1 MSTTTST
8 AQPST
13 MDESDPFTAQRLAFE
28 QDVRALLTGPAGR
41 PLVARAAAEGPAR
54 AEALGSLHRLL
65 GARGWLAPGWPREY
79 GGLGLGPVE
88 TAIVHRELVR
98 NGVPDLLFVV
108 SVCYVG
114 TCLLLA
120 GNDTVNRHFLPLLA
134 AGDLTSCTLYSEP
147 DTGSDL
153 ASLSSRAER
162 VEGGYRLH
170 GRKTYSQATEH
181 AGYALVAARLA
192 ETGDKTYDRTDD
204 EAGGP
209 RPAHAGIT
217 LFWVPLRAGGVTVRP
232 EPNLGEAPFSTV
244 VLDGVFVPDDHVIGP
259 PGEAWSLLNT
269 ALSIE
274 RTGFEAHLKMRHWLD
289 AVGARAAA
297 LGVDREPWF
306 AGVAAVLDA
315 QVEAGGHLAWQ
326 MIGKQER
333 QELDGAS
340 AAIAKW
346 YNTELGRPIARL
358 ALDVEAAS
366 GAAASPS
373 AETHAGPGADE
384 QYRECPGL
392 TLSAGTSEIMLYAV
406 ATGHLR
412 VQIGDASPVPL
423 DDPDAA
429 FRRRL
434 RRFVE
439 TAFAAETRAAGP
451 GAPDGAMRTD
461 PVAAWQALVRSG
473 TVGLTLPAAAGGT
486 GHGVVESLVVAEE
499 LGRVLVRGPY
509 LATVAVAEAAA
520 ADGPAGS
527 GWPLALAVAGGTV
540 TAAVASDLTADDPA
554 GVPALDGGALS
565 GAVAL
570 VAHADVA
577 DVLVVPARTPAGP
590 VLVAVRRDQPG
601 VRPRHRGALGHEE
614 LFAVAFERAAV
625 EPGGVLCEVGSPAH
639 AALVERLRL
648 RQCGYLLGLSTHA
661 FDLTLAHAKTRRQF
675 GQPIATFQHVSF
687 RLAALAARLHAAR
700 VLVRARAAEHDAG
713 RVPEPRRSAAV
724 LALVAELARDVTA
737 EGVQL
742 HGAYGVTRAAAIS
755 RCYHRAAAETVVLG
769 GPGVLRSAARS

>member
-1 MSTTTST
+1 MTTTTSARQAGT
-8 AQPST
+8 ADGQIGL
-13 MDESDPFTAQRLAFE
+13 TADQLALE
-28 QDVRALLTGPAGR
+28 QGVRALLTGPLGR
-41 PLVARAAAEGPAR
+41 PLVARAAADGPAR
-54 AEALGSLHRLL
+54 GEALGPLHRLL

-108 SVCYVG
+108 SICYVG

-120 GNDTVNRHFLPLLA
+120 GNDAVNRTYLPSLA
-134 AGDLTSCTLYSEP
+134 AGELTSCTLYSEP

-153 ASLSSRAER
+153 ASLTSRAER

-170 GRKTYSQATEH
+170 GRKSYSQATEH

-192 ETGDKTYDRTDD
+192 ETCGSVGGSDSAGDD
-204 EAGGP
+204 GP
-209 RPAHAGIT
+209 PAHTGIT
-217 LFWVPLRAGGVTVRP
+217 LFWVSLGDPGVTVRP

-244 VLDGVFVPDDHVIGP
+244 LLDGVFVPDDHVIGP
-259 PGEAWSLLNT
+259 PGEAWPLLNT

-289 AVGARAAA
+289 AVGARATA
-297 LGVDREPWF
+297 LGLDREPWF
-306 AGVAAVLDA
+306 AGASAVLDA
-315 QVEAGGHLAWQ
+315 RVEAGGHLAWQ
-326 MIGKQER
+326 MIGKQAR
-333 QELDGAS
+333 RELDGAG

-358 ALDVEAAS
+358 ALDVEAAA
-366 GAAASPS
+366 GAVVDAP
-373 AETHAGPGADE
+373 AGPGADE

-412 VQIGDASPVPL
+412 VQIGDAPPLPL

-434 RRFVE
+434 RRFVGS
-439 TAFAAETRAAGP
+439 AFAAETAAAGP
-451 GAPDGAMRTD
+451 GTSAGAPRTD
-461 PVAAWQALVRSG
+461 PAAAWQALVRSG
-473 TVGLTLPAAAGGT
+473 SVGLTLPPAAGGA
-486 GHGVVESLVVAEE
+486 GHGLVESLVVAEE
-499 LGRVLVRGPY
+499 LGRALVRGPY

-520 ADGPAGS
+520 RDGSGGS
-527 GWPLALAVAGGTV
+527 GWPLAVAAAGGTV
-540 TAAVASDLTADDPA
+540 TAAVAGEVTAAEPTSPGEA
-554 GVPALDGGALS
+554 VLVLDGGVLS
-565 GAVAL
+565 GTVAL

-577 DVLVVPARTPAGP
+577 EVLVAPAWTPAGP

-601 VRPRHRGALGHEE
+601 VRLRHRDALGHED
-614 LFAVAFERAAV
+614 LFAVAFERADV
-625 EPGGVLCEVGSPAH
+625 EPGGVLCEVGSAAH

-648 RQCGYLLGLSTHA
+648 RQCGYLLGLSAQA
-661 FDLTLAHAKTRRQF
+661 FDLTLTRAKTRRQF
-675 GQPIATFQHVSF
+675 GQPIAAFQHVSF

-700 VLVRARAAEHDAG
+700 VLVRARAVEHDAG
-713 RVPEPRRSAAV
+713 RVPEPARGAAV
-724 LALVAELARDVTA
+724 LALVAQLARDVTA

-742 HGAYGVTRAAAIS
+742 HGAHGITRAAAIG
-755 RCYHRAAAETVVLG
+755 RFYHRAAAETVVLG
-769 GPGVLRSAARS
+769 GPGVMRSAPAS

>member
-1 MSTTTST
+1 MTTTTS
-8 AQPST
+8 ARQPGT
-13 MDESDPFTAQRLAFE
+13 TDGQIGFTADQLALE
-28 QDVRALLTGPAGR
+28 RDVHALLTGPLGR
-41 PLVARAAAEGPAR
+41 PLVARAAADGPAR
-54 AEALGSLHRLL
+54 GEALGPLHRLL

-108 SVCYVG
+108 SICYVG

-120 GNDTVNRHFLPLLA
+120 GNDTVNRTYLPALA
-134 AGDLTSCTLYSEP
+134 AGELTSCTLYSEP

-153 ASLSSRAER
+153 ASLASRAER

-192 ETGDKTYDRTDD
+192 EAG
-204 EAGGP
+204 ASGGP
-209 RPAHAGIT
+209 SDGAPPAHAGIT
-217 LFWVPLRAGGVTVRP
+217 LFWVSLHAPGVTVRP

-244 VLDGVFVPDDHVIGP
+244 LLDGVFVPGDHVIGP

-289 AVGARAAA
+289 AVDARAAA
-297 LGVDREPWF
+297 LGLDREPWF
-306 AGVAAVLDA
+306 AGAAAVLDA
-315 QVEAGGHLAWQ
+315 RVEAGGHLAWQ
-326 MIGKQER
+326 MIGKQARR
-333 QELDGAS
+333 QLDGPG

-358 ALDVEAAS
+358 ALDVEAAA
-366 GAAASPS
+366 GTVVDAP
-373 AETHAGPGADE
+373 AGPGADE

-412 VQIGDASPVPL
+412 VQIGDAPPLPL

-434 RRFVE
+434 RRFVG
-439 TAFAAETRAAGP
+439 TAFAAEIAAAGP
-451 GAPDGAMRTD
+451 GTPTGAPRTD
-461 PVAAWQALVRSG
+461 PAAAWQALVRSG
-473 TVGLTLPAAAGGT
+473 TVGLTLPPAAGGA

-499 LGRVLVRGPY
+499 LGRALVRGPY

-520 ADGPAGS
+520 ADGSGGS

-540 TAAVASDLTADDPA
+540 TAAVAGEVTAD
-554 GVPALDGGALS
+554 VPATGPPDAPVLDGGTVS

-577 DVLVVPARTPAGP
+577 DVLVAPAWTPAGP
-590 VLVAVRRDQPG
+590 VLVTVRRDQPG
-601 VRPRHRGALGHEE
+601 VRLRHRTALGHEE
-614 LFAVAFERAAV
+614 LFAVTFDRAAV
-625 EPGGVLCEVGSPAH
+625 EPGGVLCEAGSPTH

-648 RQCGYLLGLSTHA
+648 RQCGYLLGLSAQA
-661 FDLTLAHAKTRRQF
+661 FDLTLTRAKTRRQF
-675 GQPIATFQHVSF
+675 GQPIAAFQHVSF

-713 RVPEPRRSAAV
+713 RLPEPARGAAV
-724 LALVAELARDVTA
+724 LALVAQVARDVTA

-742 HGAYGVTRAAAIS
+742 HGAHGMTRAAAIG
-755 RCYHRAAAETVVLG
+755 RFYHRAAAETVVLG
-769 GPGVLRSAARS
+769 GPHAMRSAAAG